1 MKNQLMERR
10 KRLALGITSPRSTPL
25 ITGQARYFVNQGYE
39 VYLFGPTGGL
49 LEGYCQS
56 EGAKHVPIDIV
67 RDISPLK
74 DIKALWQALLALHR
88 LKPDITNFGT
98 PKMGLL
104 GNIAAWVLRVPRRIY
119 TCRGLRYDHEAGLKR
134 RVLMAMEWLSG
145 VTAQDIVCIS
155 PSVEA
160 QSVSDRVFSSC
171 KTTVLGPGSS
181 NGIDL
186 QRFNQERVDQDEVQQ
201 LRAELG
207 LGDDFVIGFVG
218 RLAERKGIAELVAA
232 FKTLRDNGHAVQ
244 LVLLGV
250 LVEEQFPDNG
260 LLDEINKHPQIHWV
274 GFQQD
279 VPLYMALFDVFV
291 LPAWWEGF
299 GNALIQAAA
308 MGLPVISTDATGCRD
323 AVSDGF
329 NGVLVT
335 PRDSASLTKAMETYI
350 TEPGLRQTHGENG
363 PLWASRFRS
372 ELIWDELAALYERKI
387 VADASDETR

>member
-1 MKNQLMERR
+1 VENQVIDPR
-10 KRLALGITSPRSTPL
+10 KRLVLGITSPRSTPL
-25 ITGQARYFVNQGYE
+25 ITGQAQYFVNRGYE

-49 LEGYCQS
+49 LEGYCEA
-56 EGAKHVPIDIV
+56 EGAKYVPIDIV
-67 RDISPLK
+67 RDISVLK
-74 DIKALWQALLALHR
+74 DIKALWQVLLALHR
-88 LKPDITNFGT
+88 LKPGITNFGT

-104 GNIAAWVLRVPRRIY
+104 GNLAAWMLRVPRRIY
-119 TCRGLRYDHEAGLKR
+119 TCRGLRYDHESGLKR

-145 VTAQDIVCIS
+145 ATAQAIVCVG
-155 PSVEA
+155 PSVQE
-160 QSVSDRVFSSC
+160 QGVGDRVFPSA
-171 KTTVLGPGSS
+171 KTAVLGPGSS
-181 NGIDL
+181 NGVDL
-186 QRFNQERVDQDEVQQ
+186 QRFSPARVDQDKVQQ

-250 LVEEQFPDNG
+250 LVEEQFPDKG

-299 GNALIQAAA
+299 PSAPVQAAA
-308 MGLPVISTDATGCRD
+308 MGLPVVSTDATGCRD

-329 NGVLVT
+329 NGVLV
-335 PRDSASLTKAMETYI
+335 PSRDIQALANALVTYL
-350 TEPGLRQTHGENG
+350 TEPDLRAAHGANG
-363 PLWASRFRS
+363 PVWASRFRS
-372 ELIWDELAALYERKI
+372 ELIWDELAALYG
-387 VADASDETR
+387 DAIW